1 MAPTTRYARSSGG
14 AYIAYQVIGEGP
26 LDLVLVPAF
35 LSQIEHLWEEPGAA
49 RLLSGL
55 ASFSRLILFDRR
67 GTGLSD
73 GTSLATPLD
82 EQIDDVR
89 AVLAATGSTSA
100 ALMAVSEGCSMATMF
115 AATHPEIVRALVL
128 YTPMP
133 RLVWAPDYAWASPA
147 AERVARMRPLIDGWG
162 QGMHL
167 DAFAPSAAGDE
178 RLRRWF
184 AELERLAMGPGA
196 AAAHVEVVGEVDVR
210 SILPSVQC
218 PALVMR
224 RSGDTLIDERHVRYA
239 ADHIPGARY
248 VELPGSDNYLGSG
261 DVEAPLHEIAHFL
274 TGDCPPVSSERVL
287 ATVLFT
293 DIVGSTQRAAE
304 LGDQRWRAL
313 LDGHD
318 RPAARGGHASPRP
331 RREVPGRRRAGGLRR
346 AEPGDR
352 ERGRDPRRRARPRA
366 GDPRRACTPASASCN
381 GDDVGGIAVHIG
393 ARISALAAAD
403 RDPRQRDGPRP
414 RRRLGRRSSRTT
426 ASTSSRAC
434 PAAGGPTPS
443 RADGRCGGPE
453 RRTAAHPCAAA
464 SSDVVSRS
472 GGRLSG
478 DRDADQSPAG
488 CRTVNGPGSRVAV
501 CHLEPFS
508 PRPLVSKRSP
518 ATTM

>member
-14 AYIAYQVIGEGP
+14 AYIAYQVVGEGP

-55 ASFSRLILFDRR
+55 ATFSRLILFDRR

-89 AVLAATGSTSA
+89 AVLAAAGSTSA

-115 AATHPEIVRALVL
+115 AATHPEVVRSLIL

-133 RLVWAPDYAWASPA
+133 RLVWAPDYPWAAPA
-147 AERVARMRPLIDGWG
+147 AERAARMRPLIDCWG
-162 QGMHL
+162 QGTHV
-167 DAFAPSAAGDE
+167 DVFAPSAARDE

-196 AAAHVEVVGEVDVR
+196 AAAHVEVVGDVDVR
-210 SILPSVQC
+210 GILPSVQC

-248 VELPGSDNYLGSG
+248 VELPGSDNYLGVG
-261 DVEAPLHEIAHFL
+261 DLDAPLHEIAHFL

-313 LDGHD
+313 LDVHD
-318 RPAARGGHASPRP
+318 RLLREEVTRHRGRVVKSLGDGGLAVFDAPSRAIASA
-331 RREVPGRRRAGGLRR
+331 VAIRAGARELGL
-346 AEPGDR
+346 EI
-352 ERGRDPRRRARPRA
+352 RA
-366 GDPRRACTPASASCN
+366 GLHTGECELS
-381 GDDVGGIAVHIG
+381 GDDVGGLAVHIG
-393 ARISALAAAD
+393 ARVSELAAA
-403 RDPRQRDGPRP
+403 G
-414 RRRLGRRSSRTT
+414 
-426 ASTSSRAC
+426 
-434 PAAGGPTPS
+434 
-443 RADGRCGGPE
+443 E
-453 RRTAAHPCAAA
+453 
-464 SSDVVSRS
+464 V
-472 GGRLSG
+472 
-478 DRDADQSPAG
+478 
-488 CRTVNGPGSRVAV
+488 
-501 CHLEPFS
+501 
-508 PRPLVSKRSP
+508 LVSGTVHDLAVGSGLELEDRGEHSLKGVPGAWRTY
-518 ATTM
+518 AVAA